1 MGCKFELFYWLYMAN
16 FIKRTRIRT
25 RIFKKS
31 GPRAFRKSG
40 PYTKNHF
47 WQIWG
52 CWFQVWQYF
61 FKILAQ
67 KYSNKAFLVQN
78 LAIFVSLQ
86 NFAIEQSW
94 ECWLHMWQYFF
105 NILAQKYPN
114 KAFFAPNLGI
124 FCCVAKF
131 CSLTN
136 WRVLIWNMTIVF

>member
-52 CWFQVWQYF
+52 GWFQVWQYF

-67 KYSNKAFLVQN
+67 KYPNKAFLVPN
-78 LAIFVSLQ
+78 IGNFAFPQ
-86 NFAIEQSW
+86 NFGTWHISG
-94 ECWLHMWQYFF
+94 CWFQLWQWFF
-105 NILAQKYPN
+105 KILAEKYPN
-114 KAFFAPNLGI
+114 KAFLIPNLGN
-124 FCCVAKF
+124 FVFVQNFAV
-131 CSLTN
+131 
-136 WRVLIWNMTIVF
+136 RQIWWCWFKLLQ